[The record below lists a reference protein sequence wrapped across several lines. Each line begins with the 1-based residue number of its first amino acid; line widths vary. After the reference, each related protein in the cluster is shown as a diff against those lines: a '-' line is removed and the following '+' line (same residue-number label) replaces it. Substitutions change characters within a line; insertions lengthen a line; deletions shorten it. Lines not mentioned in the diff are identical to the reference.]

1 MVLVI
6 NVQIS
11 GVSVHRYVYILQCTF
26 YVKRQPGCRGSCS
39 LLHLKQK
46 CTVLG
51 QVTYFHYKRA
61 NARRTVMIELFE
73 TTGLKRVCASGVTG
87 KLLGEVGVVDE

>member
-26 YVKRQPGCRGSCS
+26 YVKRQPGCQGSCS

-61 NARRTVMIELFE
+61 NTERTVMGELFE
-73 TTGLKRVCASGVTG
+73 TTGLKRVCAIGVTG
-87 KLLGEVGVVDE
+87 KLVREVGVVGE